1 MTRIVVVGTSS
12 GGIEALR
19 TIVAALPEDFP
30 VAVCVVMH
38 TAPEAPGVLPDILGR
53 ASRLVAV
60 HPRDGERLKAGRIYV
75 APPDYHLVLEPG
87 RLRVTKGPKENRFRP
102 AIDPL
107 FRSAAQVF
115 GPGAIGVILTGSLD
129 DGTSGLDVIKRLGGI
144 AIVQDPEDALYP
156 SMPRSA
162 IAHVTVDHVVQLGE
176 IAPLLTDL
184 TNPSQEPATA
194 GPVPE
199 EVEIEVKIA
208 KSENPVDAG
217 LERIGEPSPFA
228 CPECHGVLL
237 RFKDGKRIR
246 FRCHTGHAYSADSL
260 VAAVNEGVEDALW
273 NAVRALE
280 EAGLLLNSMA
290 AQYPGE
296 TDQADVRR
304 LMERAD
310 EARKHSSAVRQLL
323 NEREPL
329 EREDGTGEERAVS
342 D

>member
-12 GGIEALR
+12 GGIEACGRLSQPCPR
-19 TIVAALPEDFP
+19 TFLWRCASSCTQL
-30 VAVCVVMH
+30 
-38 TAPEAPGVLPDILGR
+38 PEAPGVLPDILDR
-53 ASRLVAV
+53 ASRLVAL

-75 APPDYHLVLEPG
+75 APPDCHLVLEPG

-107 FRSAAQVF
+107 FRSAGQVF

-129 DGTSGLDVIKRLGGI
+129 DGTSGLDVIKRLGGT

-162 IAHVTVDHVVQLGE
+162 VAHVTVDHVVRLTE

-184 TNPSQEPATA
+184 TSPSQLPAPA
-194 GPVPE
+194 VPVPE

-217 LERIGEPSPFA
+217 LELIGEPSRFA
-228 CPECHGVLL
+228 CPDCHGVLL

-260 VAAVNEGVEDALW
+260 VAAINEGIEDALW

-280 EAGLLLNSMA
+280 EAGLLLNSMV
-290 AQYPGE
+290 AQYPE
-296 TDQADVRR
+296 ERDRADVRR
-304 LMERAD
+304 LAERAE
-310 EARKHSSAVRQLL
+310 EARKQSNAVRQLL

-329 EREDGTGEERAVS
+329 KREDDRGNARAAS